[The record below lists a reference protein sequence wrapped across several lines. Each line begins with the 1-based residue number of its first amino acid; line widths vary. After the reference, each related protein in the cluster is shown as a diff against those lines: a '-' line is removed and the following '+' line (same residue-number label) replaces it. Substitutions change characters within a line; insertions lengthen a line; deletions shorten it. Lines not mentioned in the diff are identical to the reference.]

1 MARLELLL
9 AGRKRVFELL
19 DDRLTVGTKPENELR
34 VPGGVEFVVSRAV
47 QGFRLEAQ
55 TGGPIR
61 VNGVECGEHEL
72 QDGDRI
78 EVGDVVLVY
87 RDERTKRTSAE
98 HGSSAPPSRPAS
110 EQAKRP
116 QPQRPPAQ
124 PQQQSA
130 QPQPKAPPE
139 PPAQPPL
146 DVGKLL
152 EQSARKLAPSAAGAG
167 PVAAAARRRGRPST
181 RAPGGMPGWLW
192 FSSLACVAAVLVWL
206 LVQGLSSSAFSRTP
220 KDLLALAENQ
230 LAQGA
235 PQRALATLDL
245 ALADPR
251 IDSLTRTQASNLRQ
265 RVATA
270 LERQSDAA
278 TLASADRGRD
288 LLVLFVDR
296 EQARAPARAFART
309 VVRRA
314 DSWLAEYGE
323 TVRRHPD
330 ARAWADQVMAL
341 RERFAPAARLSE
353 PDDAEDLLY
362 RAELTSRQ
370 SNRPYR
376 ELLQALDAYLASAPD
391 GPDAARVR
399 DARARHL
406 REATSYVTARLRE
419 LARGVERGRIADVRA
434 ELDRL
439 ERDSAPAELQAEIDA
454 LRARLPQ

>member
-34 VPGGVEFVVSRAV
+34 VPGGVEFIVSRAV
-47 QGFRLEAQ
+47 QGFRLEAHA
-55 TGGPIR
+55 GGPIR

-87 RDERTKRTSAE
+87 RDERARTSPPARAQPAQTTPPTPPVRRAIPPQ
-98 HGSSAPPSRPAS
+98 APPPPQQSLPLPQSQTPA
-110 EQAKRP
+110 
-116 QPQRPPAQ
+116 PAQ
-124 PQQQSA
+124 PK
-130 QPQPKAPPE
+130 PT
-139 PPAQPPL
+139 L

-220 KDLLALAENQ
+220 KDLLVLAENQ